1 MHAHHNRPDDLSEME
16 RQLAAWAPAT
26 DGLDTDAMLFAAGRA
41 SVRSHPARFLWP
53 TLAGC
58 LAVLSVVLGVCL
70 AVERNERLTL
80 ARQLELQA
88 PTTVPPPA
96 SAVSPTV
103 SPLDPPTAEDRP
115 SDSLLAARQ
124 ALEDGLDAWPPVTVG
139 GAVPSGPT
147 SPEPPVLQ
155 VGSRDVLLVP

>member
-41 SVRSHPARFLWP
+41 SVRPSPARFFWP
-53 TLAGC
+53 VIASC
-58 LAVLSVVLGVCL
+58 LAVLSVILGVWL
-70 AVERNERLTL
+70 VAERSERLTL

-88 PTTVPPPA
+88 PATVPPPA

-103 SPLDPPTAEDRP
+103 SPLDPPTAEDRQP
-115 SDSLLAARQ
+115 DSLLAARQ
-124 ALEDGLDAWPPVTVG
+124 ALEDGLDAWPTIAVG
-139 GAVPSGPT
+139 GAVPSGPP